1 MIATTA
7 FFYEKTTMPEV
18 SVIIPTFNTQAH
30 IEETL
35 ASILCQN
42 DCDFEVI
49 VIDDASTDDTVALI
63 RQIDDPRVRLYVN
76 EVNHGLPASMNL
88 AMSLVQG
95 KYIAR
100 IDHDDCALPDRLVT
114 QARFLDENP
123 HITAVGSQIQHF
135 GLDDLVSDLPLDDG
149 IIKARFVSGVCYFAN
164 PSAMWRTDFVRQ
176 NRIAYDPNL
185 YVIDDLGF
193 WFDCM
198 LCGAKF
204 ANLPQ
209 VLLRYRIHA
218 RMTSMNLDAQRI
230 YQSRRRLY
238 KRLLPTY
245 FPRLDGAACDALLEL
260 YSFGM
265 PDDGGMSRLR
275 QLHHAA
281 GLALS
286 EVSSALGQDPQEVK
300 AALVELMNRRRSELL
315 QSSALSERELAEL
328 DRAFYDVQDENSRP
342 TRSPIECEGAG
353 TVANM
358 RPGPASISIEE
369 CFAQAPALCVKHD
382 SYFQAYEAL
391 LAQYV
396 GQPITFVEV
405 GVFNGGS
412 LHMWRRYFGEQAR
425 IIGVDLNPDARKWQA
440 EGFEI
445 FIGDQSDANFWRHFY
460 ETVGAIDVLL
470 DDGGHMNHQQLVT
483 TEHALEHIN
492 DGGMLI
498 VEDVHTSYMPGFN
511 SKPEHSFV
519 SFGKHIVDAV
529 NGRFPGID
537 TGANLFQDRVWSVSF
552 YESIVAFR
560 IDRRRCFQSS
570 WISNAG
576 AAMTNQ
582 DYRHEGIACDSLP
595 DIDKYFEPEH

>member
-1 MIATTA
+1 
-7 FFYEKTTMPEV
+7 MPKI
-18 SVIIPTFNTQAH
+18 SVVIPTFNAQAY

-35 ASILCQN
+35 ASILCQK

-49 VIDDASTDDTVALI
+49 VIDDASTDGTVERI
-63 RQIDDPRVRLYVN
+63 RRIADPRVRLVVN
-76 EVNHGLPASMNL
+76 EVNHGLPGSMNVAMTL
-88 AMSLVQG
+88 AQG
-95 KYIAR
+95 KYVAR
-100 IDHDDCALPDRLVT
+100 IDHDDCALPDRLAT

-135 GLDDLVSDLPLDDG
+135 GLDDLVSQLPLDDA
-149 IIKARFVSGVCYFAN
+149 IIKARFISGVCYFAN

-185 YVIDDLGF
+185 YVVDDLGY

-218 RMTSMNLDAQRI
+218 GMTSTNLDAQRI

-238 KRLLPTY
+238 KRIFPAY
-245 FPRLDGAACDALLEL
+245 FPRLDGPACDALLDL
-260 YSFGM
+260 YGFGVQRDDSFA
-265 PDDGGMSRLR
+265 RLR
-275 QLHHAA
+275 QVHYAA

-286 EVSSALGQDPQEVK
+286 EVSDVFGQDPQEVK
-300 AALVELMNRRRSELL
+300 AGLIDLINRKRSETL
-315 QSSALSERELAEL
+315 QSAQLSEAQLAEL
-328 DRAFYDVQDENSRP
+328 DRAFYDAQNEASRAKCSATARFKAADQTDEGGER
-342 TRSPIECEGAG
+342 TITPIEQ
-353 TVANM
+353 
-358 RPGPASISIEE
+358 

-391 LAQYV
+391 LARYV
-396 GQPITFVEV
+396 GRPITFVEV

-412 LHMWRRYFGEQAR
+412 LHMWRQYFGDRAR
-425 IIGVDLNPDARKWQA
+425 IIGVDLNPEARKWES

-445 FIGDQSDANFWRHFY
+445 FIGDQSDTNFWREFY
-460 ETVGAIDVLL
+460 QAVGPIDILL

-483 TEHALEHIN
+483 TEYAFENMN

-498 VEDVHTSYMPGFN
+498 VEDVHTSYMTGFN
-511 SKPEHSFV
+511 SRPEHSFV
-519 SFGKHIVDAV
+519 QFGKHVVDAV
-529 NGRFPGID
+529 NGRFPNID
-537 TGANLFQDRVWSVSF
+537 TGATLYQDRVWSVSF
-552 YESIVAFR
+552 YESIVAFH
-560 IDRRRCFQSS
+560 IDRRRCFPSS

-576 AAMTNQ
+576 AAHTNQ
-582 DYRHEGIACDSLP
+582 DFRHEGMSFDVIP
-595 DIDKYFEPEH
+595 DLKRFFR